1 MLFSDPMKVSSAL
14 RRAALGVLL
23 IAMGMMAMMSALA
36 ACESPDPVAPGDVDP
51 GPTFGAEIALGIVG
65 RGRVTSD
72 PMGVDCPSSC
82 FARVV
87 LADPSVD
94 GGDGGVTLSAIET
107 VGAHFVGWTFAEID
121 LGVRARGPSACSP
134 MTRKSATPSVASSRV
149 ISVPFGETVG
159 SPPRGREEECAA
171 FTAVPVA
178 YAVTATF
185 EDDYVPPPPDA
196 DVPDGGPAPLF
207 DSPGNG
213 PAKEIGVAG
222 GYVYWRYE
230 QNGLSG
236 IASAFPGSSQ
246 VDVLVSPF
254 DAITRF
260 DVDTH
265 VVFQHANGTL
275 QAIES
280 GNGFAVTLGNAPFCD
295 ALASDAFNVYCRAN
309 SGGTSTLYSWPIS
322 GAAMPTTVYVLP
334 PGRDLAVDSQRFYFS
349 DDKGGFTDQA
359 VISSAPLGGDGG
371 VAITTSLIADQTSP
385 RDLFVS
391 PSYVF
396 WLDDR
401 GGGISSA
408 RSGYSFTPG
417 TAHPSASGQAIRFIT
432 ADRFSARYWVGVAGP
447 GLGGGS
453 ILRAFVLSSAT
464 TPFREG
470 ITGLG
475 GIAVDSSYVY
485 WTQSDGRVFRAPI
498 NDSRL

>member
-1 MLFSDPMKVSSAL
+1 
-14 RRAALGVLL
+14 
-23 IAMGMMAMMSALA
+23 MGMMAMMSAWP
-36 ACESPDPVAPGDVDP
+36 ACESSDPAASADVDP

-72 PMGVDCPSSC
+72 PMGIDCPSSC

-94 GGDGGVTLSAIET
+94 GGDGGVTLSAVET
-107 VGAHFVGWTFAEID
+107 AGAHFVGWTFAEVD
-121 LGVRARGPSACSP
+121 LGVRARGPSQCSP
-134 MTRKSATPSVASSRV
+134 MTRTSATPLLGSSRV
-149 ISVPFGETVG
+149 ISVPFGETTG
-159 SPPRGREEECAA
+159 TPPRGREEECAA
-171 FTAVPVA
+171 FTTVPVA

-185 EDDYVPPPPDA
+185 EDDYVPPDPDA
-196 DVPDGGPAPLF
+196 DVPDGGLAPLF

-213 PAKEIGVAG
+213 PAKDIGVAG

-254 DAITRF
+254 DVITRF

-280 GNGFAVTLGNAPFCD
+280 GNGFAVTLGNAPFCA
-295 ALASDAFNVYCRAN
+295 ALASDTFNVYCRAN
-309 SGGTSTLYSWPIS
+309 GLDSSTLYSWPIS
-322 GAAMPTTVYVLP
+322 GAAVPTTVYLLP
-334 PGRDLAVDSQRFYFS
+334 PGRDLAVDDQRFYFS

-359 VISSAPLGGDGG
+359 IVSSTPRSSGDGG
-371 VAITTSLIADQTSP
+371 VAITTPLIADQTSP

-391 PSYVF
+391 SSYLF

-401 GGGISSA
+401 GNGISSA
-408 RSGYSFTPG
+408 RSGYKFTPN
-417 TAHPSASGQAIRFIT
+417 TAQPSVSGSTIRFLT
-432 ADRFSARYWVGVAGP
+432 ADRFSASYWIGIAGP

-453 ILRAFVLSSAT
+453 ILRAFGLSSAT
-464 TPFREG
+464 TPFRTG

-485 WTQSDGRVFRAPI
+485 WTRSDGRVFRSPI
-498 NDSRL
+498 NDTQL